1 MKLSI
6 IIVNYNVKLMLEQC
20 LYSLERSMQRLPQGS
35 CQVIVVDNNSQD
47 GSIEYLKPLFNQ
59 VTFIANKE
67 NLGFAKAN
75 NQALRL
81 SDAQYKLLLN
91 PDTLVS
97 EETLIQVIEFMDANP
112 EAGAVGVKMIDTH
125 GRFHPES
132 KRSFPTPWNS
142 LCKMF
147 GISKLLPNSKI
158 FARYHLRYLDNDQIH
173 QVDVLSGAFMM
184 LRDEALQKCGLLDE
198 AFFMYGEDI
207 DLSYRI
213 ELAGYKNYYHPTTIL
228 HYKGE
233 STKKN
238 SIRYVKIF
246 YGAMLIFFRKHY
258 PHYNI
263 LFTLIIR
270 IAIIFRAL
278 LSSIKRLFLDTNRQ
292 GAQQSKE
299 AKINCL
305 ITTQDSIEL
314 QFRKMQITPGP
325 KYQIEITN

>member
-20 LYSLERSMQRLPQGS
+20 LYSIERSMQPLPKES
-35 CQVIVVDNNSQD
+35 CEVIVVDNNSQD
-47 GSIEYLKPLFNQ
+47 GSIEYLKPLFPR
-59 VTFIANKE
+59 VTFIANNE

-75 NQALRL
+75 NQALRI
-81 SDAQYKLLLN
+81 SNAQYKLLLN
-91 PDTLVS
+91 PDTLLS
-97 EETLIQVIEFMDANP
+97 EQTLIKVLEFMDSTP
-112 EAGAVGVKMIDTH
+112 DAGAVGVKMIDTY

-147 GISKLLPNSKI
+147 GISTLMPNSKI
-158 FARYHLRYLDNDQIH
+158 FARYHLRYLDKDQIH

-184 LRDEALQKCGLLDE
+184 LRDETLQKCGLLDE

-213 ELAGYKNYYHPTTIL
+213 QLSGYKNYYHPTTIL

-238 SIRYVKIF
+238 SLRYVKIF

-270 IAIIFRAL
+270 MAIIFRAS
-278 LSSIKRLFLDTNRQ
+278 LSSFKRLFLNNSKQ
-292 GAQQSKE
+292 GAQENGIQNLQCYIKPSE
-299 AKINCL
+299 
-305 ITTQDSIEL
+305 SIAM
-314 QFRKMQITPGP
+314 QFDKMQITPGP
-325 KYQIEITN
+325 KYKIEITN